1 MERRVAISY
10 KHDAFMFGCAVPDV
24 ERGQFADR
32 QPFLWQTDTAIARN
46 SWCYTDN
53 NQYKSARGLLCDLV
67 DIVSKNGTLLLNV
80 GPRADGTIGPEDEA
94 VLREIGRWLKV
105 NGEAIYAAKPWRKAG
120 EGPTAVEE
128 GQFTDQVEKVF
139 TPQDIRFTVNGDRLY
154 ATVLRWPA
162 DGRVTIRSLADADA
176 SRLPVFHGIVRRVE
190 ALGFDDRPE
199 WRRDGEGLHIQT
211 HGILSDNPVVFRI
224 TLD

>member
-1 MERRVAISY
+1 
-10 KHDAFMFGCAVPDV
+10 
-24 ERGQFADR
+24 
-32 QPFLWQTDTAIARN
+32 
-46 SWCYTDN
+46 
-53 NQYKSARGLLCDLV
+53 V